1 MQHLLKSRDYDVV
14 VLRQRSL
21 RHLTNLV
28 TTFISWDSIFI
39 FSTFDAYKS
48 TWYRILKYLERPRKN
63 HKAEY
68 LFEET
73 IQYKVKYDRR
83 DYLVKYDRRY
93 YRL

>member
-39 FSTFDAYKS
+39 FSTFDAYK
-48 TWYRILKYLERPRKN
+48 KYMVSRPKVLG
-63 HKAEY
+63 KAAEKP
-68 LFEET
+68 ESGVS
-73 IQYKVKYDRR
+73 I
-83 DYLVKYDRRY
+83 
-93 YRL
+93 